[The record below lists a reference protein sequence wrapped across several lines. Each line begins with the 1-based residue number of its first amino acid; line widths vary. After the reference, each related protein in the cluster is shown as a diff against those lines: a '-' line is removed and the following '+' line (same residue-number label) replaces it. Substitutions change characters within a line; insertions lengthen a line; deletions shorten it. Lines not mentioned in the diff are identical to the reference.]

1 MKRYFQAPISTGPA
15 KSGGP
20 AVEKPI
26 KEKRDKR
33 VEGETVQQG
42 KDRRA
47 GNKARRKQQRQEKSG
62 YKYDQAQK
70 ALDKVNDGSTNASL
84 EKMNKAAGKA
94 ERLAKKFLRQE
105 GRAERKKIRSVS
117 KHSRFPFAKEQSYA
131 DFISGKDA
139 EMGYMSSKEAIKK
152 TRKDQKLTADDVKK
166 YIKSPQ

>member
-1 MKRYFQAPISTGPA
+1 
-15 KSGGP
+15 
-20 AVEKPI
+20 
-26 KEKRDKR
+26 
-33 VEGETVQQG
+33 
-42 KDRRA
+42 
-47 GNKARRKQQRQEKSG
+47 
-62 YKYDQAQK
+62 
-70 ALDKVNDGSTNASL
+70 
-84 EKMNKAAGKA
+84 MNKAAGKA

-152 TRKDQKLTADDVKK
+152 SRKDQKLTADDVKK